1 MHAAW
6 KQAAA
11 LGAVLLLTLTGTACS
26 FLPGKTKDTPQPA
39 QPSISPIVAASEDYY
54 ASVAP
59 FQPNQTRGMLANYG
73 YRIDFSHLEL
83 GLTEIARET
92 FAPDKY
98 LFQEGQQLKRE
109 QVNAWISRK
118 KQNPEALNPEKG
130 PRTLVHILEHDYL
143 EKDSRK
149 LAGIVLGISLSPL
162 YQDTSG
168 AEKSYSSEELRTKGQ
183 QLAAQILPKVRA
195 NNPNIPMVVALFQV
209 PEKNSSLVPGHFI
222 MSGTVGATDSSVS
235 KWVPINEEYYL
246 FPSDAAEKA
255 QPQVSLQYDK
265 LRKSIQSYI
274 GEYIGLTGLGRF
286 SGGELN
292 ELTITATAEY
302 DSRTVVLQFTQY
314 AGGLIDQLFDKNVHV
329 NLYVQSMNQPLAIYV
344 RPAEGKPYMHIYRK

>member
-1 MHAAW
+1 MQAAW
-6 KQAAA
+6 KQAAVF
-11 LGAVLLLTLTGTACS
+11 GAVMILTLTSAACS
-26 FLPGKTKDTPQPA
+26 FFPGKTTDTPQPA

-54 ASVAP
+54 AGVAP
-59 FQPNQTRGMLANYG
+59 FLPNQTRGMLANYG

-92 FAPDKY
+92 FAPDQY
-98 LFQEGQQLKRE
+98 LFQEGQRLQRD
-109 QVNAWISRK
+109 QVNAWVSRK

-130 PRTLVHILEHDYL
+130 PRTLVHIMEHDYL
-143 EKDSRK
+143 DKDKRQ
-149 LAGIVLGISLSPL
+149 LAGMVLGISLSPL
-162 YQDTSG
+162 YWDTSG
-168 AEKSYSSEELRTKGQ
+168 AEKAYSSEELRTKGQ
-183 QLAAQILPKVRA
+183 QITAQILPKIRMDS
-195 NNPNIPMVVALFQV
+195 PNIPIVIALFQV

-222 MSGTVGATDSSVS
+222 MSGTVNATDSAVS
-235 KWVPINEEYYL
+235 KWVPINEEYFL

-265 LRKSIQSYI
+265 LRKNIQSFF
-274 GEYIGLTGLGRF
+274 GEYIGLTGLARF
-286 SGGELN
+286 TGGELN

-329 NLYVQSMNQPLAIYV
+329 NLYVQSINEPLAIYV
-344 RPAEGKPYMHIYRK
+344 RPTEGNPYMHIYRK